1 LETEFRA
8 DCRKSNGIVTN
19 ESIARGDGRGRK
31 GGGALPVRAGGG
43 GDGGVRVRG
52 RHRSRRINQP
62 TAAQIRAE
70 TRRAGIGAGSETGRR
85 ITDRGERSSSS
96 ERGAERGPASQSV
109 AALPG
114 WAHLSVA
121 YECRAGKVGLLG
133 LISMGQA
140 ILGCG
145 LPLMMGCFPSSI
157 FFVAGDRTGQDRATS
172 RSVLEEEKHSI
183 LFFPFSFVKL
193 AR

>member
-8 DCRKSNGIVTN
+8 DCRKSNSIVTN

-157 FFVAGDRTGQDRATS
+157 FFVAGDRTGQDRTEQHPVQFWKRKNTVFS
-172 RSVLEEEKHSI
+172 SF
-183 LFFPFSFVKL
+183 LFHL
-193 AR
+193 LN

>member
-1 LETEFRA
+1 MNRSPVGMGEA
-8 DCRKSNGIVTN
+8 
-19 ESIARGDGRGRK
+19 GRE
-31 GGGALPVRAGGG
+31 
-43 GDGGVRVRG
+43 GVRYQCAKVEVVMTASG
-52 RHRSRRINQP
+52 SGAAIALAGSTSQPPPRSEP
-62 TAAQIRAE
+62 
-70 TRRAGIGAGSETGRR
+70 RRAGIGAGSETGRR

-193 AR
+193 ADDK

>member
-1 LETEFRA
+1 VRYQCAQVEVVMA
-8 DCRKSNGIVTN
+8 ASG
-19 ESIARGDGRGRK
+19 SGAAIA
-31 GGGALPVRAGGG
+31 LAGSTSQPPP
-43 GDGGVRVRG
+43 
-52 RHRSRRINQP
+52 RSEP
-62 TAAQIRAE
+62 
-70 TRRAGIGAGSETGRR
+70 RRAGIGAGSETGRR

-157 FFVAGDRTGQDRATS
+157 FFVAGDRTGQDRTEQHPVQFWKRKNTVFS
-172 RSVLEEEKHSI
+172 SF
-183 LFFPFSFVKL
+183 LFHL
-193 AR
+193 LN